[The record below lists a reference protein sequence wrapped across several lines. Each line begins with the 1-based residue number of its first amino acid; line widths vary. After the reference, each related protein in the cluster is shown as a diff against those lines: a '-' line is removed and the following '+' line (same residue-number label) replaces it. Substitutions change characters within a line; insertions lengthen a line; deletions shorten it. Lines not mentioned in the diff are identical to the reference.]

1 MKKALILVDV
11 QKGFINKQSA
21 WLPTKLANYIKKSD
35 YADVIATCYI
45 NNSNTACY
53 KYLGWMCCWYEDEY
67 AICSELDGLYN
78 RVFDKQTYTSVTP
91 ELLEYLV
98 ENNFSEIHI
107 CGISETCCVVATAYD
122 LFDRGF
128 NIKVIPALSAVTGE
142 KEGYKEMAD
151 FMLLENVPC
160 LEIEEA

>member
-1 MKKALILVDV
+1 MVL
-11 QKGFINKQSA
+11 
-21 WLPTKLANYIKKSD
+21 
-35 YADVIATCYI
+35 
-45 NNSNTACY
+45 
-53 KYLGWMCCWYEDEY
+53 
-67 AICSELDGLYN
+67 
-78 RVFDKQTYTSVTP
+78 
-91 ELLEYLV
+91 
-98 ENNFSEIHI
+98 
-107 CGISETCCVVATAYD
+107 CGISETCCVIVTAYD